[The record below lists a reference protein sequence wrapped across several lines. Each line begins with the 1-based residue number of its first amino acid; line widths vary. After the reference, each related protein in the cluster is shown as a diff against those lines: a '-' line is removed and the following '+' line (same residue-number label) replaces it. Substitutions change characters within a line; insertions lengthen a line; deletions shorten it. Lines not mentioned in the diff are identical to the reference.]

1 MDEYDNECDT
11 EMVSLDSL
19 LLLQC
24 VEFLKYLFVLIVD
37 NFKCHLWSNIR
48 ELLSFWD

>member
-1 MDEYDNECDT
+1 MDECDNECDT

-24 VEFLKYLFVLIVD
+24 VEFLKYLLVLIVN
-37 NFKCHLWSNIR
+37 NFNCHLWLYMY
-48 ELLSFWD
+48 ELLNFWD